1 MEQYLNQLSK
11 HIFQK
16 YGNDFSKICLVFPN
30 RRAGLFF
37 QYYLA
42 DCIEKPLW
50 SPQILTIKDFVSS
63 FSKLSSAD
71 NLKLLHELFK
81 VYRLHFK
88 NIDHFDDFIAWGEM
102 MLYDFDEIDKYM
114 VNVEELFQNISDLKE
129 IDHQFNYLSA
139 EQIEAISAFWRTFA
153 KTHQS
158 QNQKKFL
165 DIWKLLFKIY
175 TDFKKVLASK
185 NIAYEGMIYR
195 EVAENIKINNSTD
208 YDKILFIGF
217 NALNSAEETIFEYF
231 NSQEKA
237 EFYWD
242 YDQFYLAPKVH
253 EAGKFLRRNML
264 KFPETKI
271 DVNTQNFKTEKNINI
286 VAAPSDIAQCNI
298 LNTILKEIS
307 GTSTSLGDQQG
318 VEKFNF
324 SKTAIV
330 LADENLLI
338 PVLYSIPNNY
348 EDVNITMGYS
358 LKNTPVYSFIENV
371 IELSRNAISKD
382 GVNSFY
388 FNDLANIFSHS
399 YTKYFDTNVYEI
411 LAEISANNETFVNSA
426 KTEKLNFFKNS
437 ELLFSNTFDL
447 IDFIQSKI
455 IYLHNIFSE
464 LENVK
469 NYDVEREFLYYTY
482 LEIKKLRDVIQ
493 TENLNIRKETFL
505 SFLRK
510 ILKLVKIPFSGEP
523 LSGLQ
528 ILGVLETRLLD
539 FENLIILSLNEGNF
553 PAGGS
558 SNSFIPY
565 NLRKG
570 FGIPTIEY
578 TDAMFSYYF
587 YRMIQRSKNV
597 YLLYNTERTLDAKGE
612 MSRYLYQLKYEA
624 PFEINFQ
631 NLTLDID
638 FQEAKPVSIDKNLH
652 REKLEEY
659 FTSEKYLS
667 PSSLNTYL
675 TCSLQFFYRHILRIK
690 EPASVS
696 EEIGFDV
703 FGNIFHLSMQKI
715 YSEFKD
721 KIVSKEDIDKLLN
734 NKQLTDEIV
743 LSSFQKEYSENN
755 EKPSGNNIIIIETIK
770 KYIHQVLNFDKQKV
784 PFTVL
789 ETEKSFQTLV
799 DVVYSIENKQIKI
812 GGNIDRIDQIENSIH
827 LIDYKT
833 GKAKLDFKQIEDL
846 FSADAKLRNNAVF
859 QLILYSYL
867 YEKNSLTNSNIIPN
881 VYAIKELYNTN
892 CETNLKIG
900 KDAFSYLAIEN
911 EFEQRLKNLLNKIF
925 NLSINFTQT
934 EDKENCKNCLYCS
947 VCHREI

>member
-1 MEQYLNQLSK
+1 M
-11 HIFQK
+11 
-16 YGNDFSKICLVFPN
+16 
-30 RRAGLFF
+30 
-37 QYYLA
+37 
-42 DCIEKPLW
+42 
-50 SPQILTIKDFVSS
+50 
-63 FSKLSSAD
+63 
-71 NLKLLHELFK
+71 
-81 VYRLHFK
+81 
-88 NIDHFDDFIAWGEM
+88 
-102 MLYDFDEIDKYM
+102 
-114 VNVEELFQNISDLKE
+114 
-129 IDHQFNYLSA
+129 
-139 EQIEAISAFWRTFA
+139 
-153 KTHQS
+153 
-158 QNQKKFL
+158 
-165 DIWKLLFKIY
+165 
-175 TDFKKVLASK
+175 
-185 NIAYEGMIYR
+185 
-195 EVAENIKINNSTD
+195 
-208 YDKILFIGF
+208 
-217 NALNSAEETIFEYF
+217 
-231 NSQEKA
+231 
-237 EFYWD
+237 
-242 YDQFYLAPKVH
+242 
-253 EAGKFLRRNML
+253 
-264 KFPETKI
+264 
-271 DVNTQNFKTEKNINI
+271 
-286 VAAPSDIAQCNI
+286 
-298 LNTILKEIS
+298 
-307 GTSTSLGDQQG
+307 
-318 VEKFNF
+318 
-324 SKTAIV
+324 
-330 LADENLLI
+330 
-338 PVLYSIPNNY
+338 
-348 EDVNITMGYS
+348 
-358 LKNTPVYSFIENV
+358 
-371 IELSRNAISKD
+371 
-382 GVNSFY
+382 
-388 FNDLANIFSHS
+388 
-399 YTKYFDTNVYEI
+399 
-411 LAEISANNETFVNSA
+411 
-426 KTEKLNFFKNS
+426 
-437 ELLFSNTFDL
+437 
-447 IDFIQSKI
+447 
-455 IYLHNIFSE
+455 
-464 LENVK
+464 
-469 NYDVEREFLYYTY
+469 
-482 LEIKKLRDVIQ
+482 
-493 TENLNIRKETFL
+493 
-505 SFLRK
+505 
-510 ILKLVKIPFSGEP
+510 KLVKIPFSGEP

-631 NLTLDID
+631 NLTFDID
-638 FQEAKPVSIDKNLH
+638 FQEAKAISIDKNLH
-652 REKLEEY
+652 HEKLEEY
-659 FTSEKYLS
+659 FNSEKYLS

-721 KIVSKEDIDKLLN
+721 KMVSKEDVDKLLN
-734 NKQLTDEIV
+734 NKQLIDEIV

-799 DVVYSIENKQIKI
+799 DVVYSTENKQIKI

-846 FSADAKLRNNAVF
+846 FSDNEKLRNNAVF
-859 QLILYSYL
+859 QLIIYSYL
-867 YEKNSLTNSNIIPN
+867 YEKNRKTTASVGVITNRQNELVGDNTNKGNIIPN

-911 EFEQRLKNLLNKIF
+911 EFEQRLKNLLNEIF

-934 EDKENCKNCLYCS
+934 EDKENCKNCLYISICN
-947 VCHREI
+947 R